1 MDAGPVVQGDPY
13 PKTLLAEKD
22 HTASVFDT
30 AFEPN
35 IKKGQSAPRSEE
47 LAADAFVFV
56 LAGTDTTSH
65 TLCTGLFELLDN
77 SKPHMMEHL
86 KQELHEAIPNVRQ
99 TMKLSSL
106 EQLPYLFQELEL
118 HCVARASRQE

>member
-1 MDAGPVVQGDPY
+1 MCYDRINH
-13 PKTLLAEKD
+13 LSSHFSEKD
-22 HTASVFDT
+22 HTASVFDA

-77 SKPHMMEHL
+77 SKPHMMERL

-99 TMKLSSL
+99 TVKLSSL
-106 EQLPYLFQELEL
+106 EQLPYLVCHSSLGFQ
-118 HCVARASRQE
+118 